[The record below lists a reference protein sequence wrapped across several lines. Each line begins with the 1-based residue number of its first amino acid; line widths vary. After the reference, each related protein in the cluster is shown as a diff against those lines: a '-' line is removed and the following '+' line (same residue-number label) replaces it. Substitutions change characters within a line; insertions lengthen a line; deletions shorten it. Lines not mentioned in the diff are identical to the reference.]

1 MNIKNKNNKL
11 IISIISLI
19 LIVSIIAGIIIYF
32 FVFNNDSKKETPLKV
47 GIQEFTLVSDK
58 DYILVGK
65 DYRIT
70 FSIKNAKGN
79 TEDIYLYNGKKQV
92 DKFYDNGEK
101 GDLKEGDGVYSLKIS
116 IKEDKV
122 KTLKFFAKT
131 KGKKSNVLSI
141 PVKTGYAKTEL
152 EQQDKVDKALQKIV
166 NDDNFYD
173 LSIEERKSEIDQAFA
188 DLIEKGYVKENNV
201 FYTEDTQSYG
211 FKYSN
216 GDLGSLNIDDKQDNK
231 RFYSGGSALGEN
243 SVFKQNISLKKVT
256 NAQALSN
263 KKQSFPKKALILF
276 DYCERNGT
284 SQDLGFDGWFSY
296 FKKARKDWTESGLPT
311 TVEVAPTVEYCKTGM
326 KNAGLIM
333 IAAHGNRT
341 QYGWFEKEKSSI
353 CLSEK
358 VTDENSNNYAY
369 DRSKN
374 LIVRNANG
382 STYDLLPNFFI
393 EYYKDNGLEKT
404 VFLLGNCFAFGMPD
418 DVDYTLS
425 DKIKECGSYAVIG
438 SVDTSKLY
446 YNDGDSDSDLKPSYS
461 LLLFSE
467 TVNGLLKGEPIDQA
481 FRDARIKYGFN
492 YWEFTQKTFP
502 DSSKDTDKNHYSII
516 KSSNFDVCMED
527 TGVLVAIVE
536 DETTQTTTQFT
547 TQQTT
552 TQVTTSQENT
562 EQPSTIKKINI
573 NKELSQY
580 MGTDLFTFVNS
591 MGDMYDVHASSAIEY
606 TNDKIIV
613 SSQYIDSEQIG
624 FISIDAPCDYTLYG
638 VSYGMSAD
646 EAVSILSEYGEV
658 SEEWSS
664 GQRFI
669 FNDNIITYIHFSEKN
684 TVDTISISYYE

>member
-32 FVFNNDSKKETPLKV
+32 FVFNNDSKNETPLKV
-47 GIQEFTLVSDK
+47 EIQEFTLVSDK

-70 FSIKNAKGN
+70 FSIKNAKSN

-101 GDLKEGDGVYSLKIS
+101 GDLKEGDGVYSVKIS

-141 PVKTGYAKTEL
+141 PVKTGYTKTEL

-216 GDLGSLNIDDKQDNK
+216 GDLGSQNIGDKQDNK
-231 RFYSGGSALGEN
+231 RFYTGGSALGEN
-243 SVFKQNISLKKVT
+243 SVFKQNISLEQVT

-358 VTDENSNNYAY
+358 VTDENSNKYAY

-393 EYYKDNGLEKT
+393 EYYKDNGLENT

-438 SVDTSKLY
+438 SVNTSILY
-446 YNDGDSDSDLKPSYS
+446 TKGVEPSYS

-467 TVNGLLKGEPIDQA
+467 TVNGLLKGEPIEQA
-481 FRDARIKYGFN
+481 FRDARMKYGFN
-492 YWEFTQKTFP
+492 FWEFTQKYYADF
-502 DSSKDTDKNHYSII
+502 SKDTYKNHYSII